1 MLRNADNPG
10 LRRAVPCP
18 SCGHPDALD
27 LLSIRRAPVLVC
39 SVFGSAADAKA
50 TPGGEIDLV
59 ACTSCGFLFNRVFD
73 LAMALAGA
81 GYESTQSASAT
92 FNSFADRLAKDW
104 IARHGLA
111 GKTVIEVGCGQSA
124 FMLALLANGVGHMHG
139 IDPLASMADIP
150 PGLASRVTIDARDFS
165 ADHVPIKAA
174 ALVCRHSIEHIPDV
188 AAFMRLCAAWSKAN
202 GNAPVLF
209 EAPAAERIVLDGAF
223 WDLFYEHCNY
233 FTVRSLATAFETAGM
248 RVTQARLEYGEQ
260 YIIMDAC
267 RDAEA
272 RRTDTSEAQQRWL
285 ADCLQFGERASRAV
299 RACQQRMRDYGAAPG
314 GLVIWQ
320 GASKT
325 VGLLTAMGPDVPI
338 RFCVDQNP
346 RRHGFHIP
354 PWGLQIRPPAAL
366 TEAQPAHV
374 VLMNAVY
381 MKEVREQLDAM
392 GCAATLLHAIDDV
405 IAA

>member
-1 MLRNADNPG
+1 MLQNAVEPG
-10 LRRAVPCP
+10 RRRPCP
-18 SCGHPDALD
+18 CPACGHPEAID
-27 LLSIRRAPVLVC
+27 LLTIRRAPVLVC
-39 SVFGSAADAKA
+39 SVFVDAAAARA
-50 TPGGEIDLV
+50 TPGGDIDLV
-59 ACTSCGFLFNRVFD
+59 ACTGCGFLYNRVFD

-92 FNSFADRLAKDW
+92 FNRFADGLARDW
-104 IARHGLA
+104 IARHDLA

-150 PGLASRVTIDARDFS
+150 PEYAGRVSIDARDF
-165 ADHVPIKAA
+165 AAEHTGFRAA

-188 AAFMRLCAAWSKAN
+188 AGFLRLCAAWSRAN

-209 EAPAAERIVLDGAF
+209 EAPAAERIVHDGAF

-233 FTVRSLATAFETAGM
+233 FSVRALASAFEAAGL
-248 RVTQARLEYGEQ
+248 RVTQSRLEYGEQ
-260 YIIMDAC
+260 YIIMDG
-267 RDAEA
+267 RFEPGV
-272 RRTDTSEAQQRWL
+272 RRSDEDGERQRWL
-285 ADCLQFGERASRAV
+285 AACLQFGERASRAV
-299 RACQQRMRDYGAAPG
+299 AACQRRMRDYGDAPG

-325 VGLLTAMGPDVPI
+325 VGLLTAVGADLPI
-338 RFCVDQNP
+338 RCCVDQNP

-354 PWGLQIRPPAAL
+354 PNGLQILPPAAL
-366 TEAQPAHV
+366 AELRPGHV

-381 MKEVREQLDAM
+381 LREVREQLDAL
-392 GCAATLLHAIDDV
+392 GCTATRLHAIDDV